1 MRVNADSAC
10 GPPVARHLLAQS
22 CIERMREPDTRF
34 LQLLPD
40 DRVFTATEA
49 ASIFT
54 FEHKARIPGGM

>member
-22 CIERMREPDTRF
+22 CIEQMREPDTRF

-40 DRVFTATEA
+40 DRGVHRDRGRVDLHF
-49 ASIFT
+49 
-54 FEHKARIPGGM
+54 